1 MRLEAIKPLKIG
13 ELSARLPIIQGGM
26 GVGVSLSS
34 LAGAVAAE
42 GGIGV
47 ISTAQIG
54 FYRPDFEKN
63 PLAANLRAIR
73 EQIALARK
81 KSGGGIIGVNIMA
94 ATKNYKDYVTEAVRS
109 GVDLIISG
117 AGLPKNLPE
126 YVRNSAAK
134 IAPIVSSEKA
144 ARVICRLWDKH
155 HRCAPDMVVVEGPL
169 AGGHLGFS
177 EKALAPF
184 ADGDAAAI
192 SEILKN
198 YDGEIC
204 RIIRVCREYGEKYEK
219 EIPVIVAGGI
229 DTPQKAEHYL
239 ALGASGIQAATPFV
253 ATKECD
259 AHESFKEAYVKAGKE
274 DVVILKSPVGM
285 PGRGIKNAF
294 LEKVARGNRGE
305 IHCKQC
311 LENCNPAAIPYCITD
326 ALIRAV
332 RGDVENG
339 LVFCGANVDKIK
351 KISTVREVIVN
362 LLGRENITRRK

>member
-1 MRLEAIKPLKIG
+1 MKPLKIG
-13 ELSARLPIIQGGM
+13 ELTAKLPIIQGGM

-54 FYRPDFEKN
+54 FYRSDFEKN
-63 PLAANLRAIR
+63 PLAANLEAIR
-73 EQIALARK
+73 EQIYLAREK
-81 KSGGGIIGVNIMA
+81 ARGGIIGVNIMV
-94 ATKNYKDYVTEAVRS
+94 ATKNYAEYVAEAARS

-126 YVRNSAAK
+126 YVRGSAAK
-134 IAPIVSSEKA
+134 IAPIVSSAKA

-155 HRCAPDMVVVEGPL
+155 HHCVPDMVVVEGPL

-177 EKALAPF
+177 EKELAPF
-184 ADGDAAAI
+184 ADNDAAAI
-192 SEILKN
+192 YEMMEN
-198 YDGEIC
+198 YDGEIE
-204 RIIRVCREYGEKYEK
+204 RIIQVCREYAEKYEK
-219 EIPVIVAGGI
+219 EIPVVVAGGI
-229 DTPQKAEHYL
+229 NTPQKVKHYL

-259 AHESFKEAYVKAGKE
+259 AHENFKKAYVAATNE
-274 DVVILKSPVGM
+274 DIVILKSPVGM
-285 PGRGIKNAF
+285 PGRGIKNTF
-294 LEKVARGNRGE
+294 LENVAQGKRGE

-311 LENCNPAAIPYCITD
+311 LENCNPALIPYCITD

-332 RGDVENG
+332 KGNVENG

-351 KISTVREVIVN
+351 KISTVREVIQN
-362 LLGRENITRRK
+362 LLGEENIQECL

>member
-54 FYRPDFEKN
+54 FYRSDFEKN

-155 HRCAPDMVVVEGPL
+155 HHCAPDMVVVEGPL

-192 SEILKN
+192 SEMLKN

-204 RIIRVCREYGEKYEK
+204 RIIRVCREYGEK
-219 EIPVIVAGGI
+219 
-229 DTPQKAEHYL
+229 
-239 ALGASGIQAATPFV
+239 
-253 ATKECD
+253 
-259 AHESFKEAYVKAGKE
+259 
-274 DVVILKSPVGM
+274 M
-285 PGRGIKNAF
+285 
-294 LEKVARGNRGE
+294 
-305 IHCKQC
+305 
-311 LENCNPAAIPYCITD
+311 
-326 ALIRAV
+326 
-332 RGDVENG
+332 
-339 LVFCGANVDKIK
+339 K
-351 KISTVREVIVN
+351 K
-362 LLGRENITRRK
+362 

>member
-1 MRLEAIKPLKIG
+1 MKSEQMKPLKIG
-13 ELSARLPIIQGGM
+13 KLTAKLPIIQGGM

-34 LAGAVAAE
+34 LAGAVAAA

-54 FYRPDFEKN
+54 FYRPDFEMN
-63 PLAANLRAIR
+63 PLEANLKAVK
-73 EQIALARK
+73 EQIILAK
-81 KSGGGIIGVNIMA
+81 EKAKGGVIGVNIMV
-94 ATKNYKDYVTEAVRS
+94 ATRNYKEYVMAAVRA

-126 YVRNSAAK
+126 YVRGYAVK

-144 ARVICRLWDKH
+144 AMVICRLWDRNH
-155 HRCAPDMVVVEGPL
+155 HCVPDMVVVEGPL

-177 EKALAPF
+177 EKELSPF
-184 ADGDAAAI
+184 MENNSDGISQMMAD
-192 SEILKN
+192 
-198 YDGEIC
+198 YDGEIR

-219 EIPVIVAGGI
+219 EIPVVVAGGI
-229 DTPQKAEHYL
+229 DTPEKTEHAL
-239 ALGASGIQAATPFV
+239 SLGASGIQAATPFV
-253 ATKECD
+253 ATEECD
-259 AHESFKEAYVKAGKE
+259 AHSNFKEAYVKAKRE

-294 LEKVARGNRGE
+294 LEKVARGKRDK

-311 LENCNPAAIPYCITD
+311 LENCNPATIPYCITD

-332 RGDVENG
+332 KGDVENG
-339 LVFCGANVDKIK
+339 LVFCGANVDKIR
-351 KISTVREVIVN
+351 KISTVREVIGN
-362 LLGRENITRRK
+362 ILGKENI

>member
-1 MRLEAIKPLKIG
+1 
-13 ELSARLPIIQGGM
+13 M

-34 LAGAVAAE
+34 LAGAVAAA

-54 FYRPDFEKN
+54 FYRPDFEMN
-63 PLAANLRAIR
+63 PLEANLKAVK
-73 EQIALARK
+73 EQIILAK
-81 KSGGGIIGVNIMA
+81 EKAKGGVIGVNIMV
-94 ATKNYKDYVTEAVRS
+94 ATRNYKEYVMAAVRA

-126 YVRNSAAK
+126 YVRGYAVK

-144 ARVICRLWDKH
+144 AMVICRLWDRNH
-155 HRCAPDMVVVEGPL
+155 HCVPDMVVVEGPL

-177 EKALAPF
+177 EKELSPF
-184 ADGDAAAI
+184 MENNSDGISQMMAD
-192 SEILKN
+192 
-198 YDGEIC
+198 YDGEIR

-219 EIPVIVAGGI
+219 EIPVVVAGGI
-229 DTPQKAEHYL
+229 DTPEKTEHAL
-239 ALGASGIQAATPFV
+239 SLGASGIQAATPFV
-253 ATKECD
+253 ATEECD
-259 AHESFKEAYVKAGKE
+259 AHSNFKEAYVKAKRE

-294 LEKVARGNRGE
+294 LEKVARGKRDK

-311 LENCNPAAIPYCITD
+311 LENCNPATIPYCITD

-332 RGDVENG
+332 KGDVENG
-339 LVFCGANVDKIK
+339 LVFCGANVDKIR
-351 KISTVREVIVN
+351 KISTVREVIGN
-362 LLGRENITRRK
+362 ILGKENI